1 MCCDKDNIP
10 AIDEFSY
17 WSWKLHI
24 VQGFYHQKKQPGFD
38 DRHNTNNQGEHKE
51 ISVIVFIEFR

>member
-1 MCCDKDNIP
+1 MSKLFIERLMNIQV
-10 AIDEFSY
+10 
-17 WSWKLHI
+17 LI